1 MLKPSLSF
9 SLTESSKNIIDN
21 RQAGRQAGRK
31 AGRKAGRQV
40 GRQAGRKEGR
50 KACDGILLY
59 SSSYLV
65 LVFRT
70 QRIDRGELQ

>member
-21 RQAGRQAGRK
+21 RQAGRQAGRQADRK

-50 KACDGILLY
+50 KESMRWHTSILLFIF
-59 SSSYLV
+59 SAS
-65 LVFRT
+65 
-70 QRIDRGELQ
+70 LQNAKN

>member
-9 SLTESSKNIIDN
+9 SLTERSKNIIDN

-31 AGRKAGRQV
+31 
-40 GRQAGRKEGR
+40 EG
-50 KACDGILLY
+50 DGILLY

-70 QRIDRGELQ
+70 QRIERGELQ